1 MFELK
6 RLWLQYDEVMHQ
18 KWKQLMERANLD
30 IHDQIEYTL
39 GIFDGEDL
47 IATGSFD
54 RNIIKCLVVCQNYQ
68 SEDLLS
74 KMLTSLMQEIRQNGF
89 NHFFI
94 YTSPEKEA
102 IFQSLGFQ
110 TIIKTA
116 DILFLEQGNP
126 NLDSY
131 LAMLRQKKIMGV
143 TDAGAIV
150 MNANPFTKGH
160 QYLVEHACRI
170 CSHVY
175 VFVLSD
181 NQSEFSA
188 NDRMEMVKAGVAH
201 LKNVTVLP
209 TNDYMVSSATFPAYF
224 LKDKAPLAQA
234 SVQARLDALLFKHKI
249 APILEIRSRFVGDE
263 PFSKVT
269 DVYNQAMQEV
279 FQPEIQ
285 LHVLKRLAID
295 NQTIS
300 ATKVRKAL
308 KEHDEQLLLHFLPQ
322 TTYNYLKQYYNNLE
336 VNISGNQN
344 EFSSRNR

>member
-6 RLWLQYDEVMHQ
+6 RLWLKYDQAMYNQ
-18 KWKQLMERANLD
+18 WKQLMEQANLA
-30 IHDQIEYTL
+30 IHEQFEYTI
-39 GIFDGEDL
+39 GVFDGENL

-54 RNIIKCLVVCQNYQ
+54 RNIIKCLVVCKKYQ

-74 KMLTSLMQEIRQNGF
+74 KMLSHLMQEIRQNGF

-94 YTSPEKEA
+94 YTTPDKEA
-102 IFQSLGFQ
+102 LFQSLGFQ
-110 TIIKTA
+110 TIIKNA

-126 NLDSY
+126 NLDTY
-131 LAMLRQKKIMGV
+131 LAMLRQNKVLGV
-143 TDAGAIV
+143 TDAGTIV

-160 QYLVEHACRI
+160 QYLVEQASNR

-181 NQSEFSA
+181 NRSEFSA

-234 SVQARLDALLFKHKI
+234 SIQARLDALLFKQKI

-285 LHVLKRLAID
+285 LHVLPRLAVA
-295 NQTIS
+295 NQIIS

-308 KEHDEQLLLHFLPQ
+308 KEHDEQLLLHFLPH
-322 TTYNYLKQYYNNLE
+322 TTYNYLKRYYNNLE

>member
-1 MFELK
+1 
-6 RLWLQYDEVMHQ
+6 
-18 KWKQLMERANLD
+18 
-30 IHDQIEYTL
+30 
-39 GIFDGEDL
+39 
-47 IATGSFD
+47 
-54 RNIIKCLVVCQNYQ
+54 
-68 SEDLLS
+68 
-74 KMLTSLMQEIRQNGF
+74 
-89 NHFFI
+89 
-94 YTSPEKEA
+94 
-102 IFQSLGFQ
+102 
-110 TIIKTA
+110 
-116 DILFLEQGNP
+116 
-126 NLDSY
+126 
-131 LAMLRQKKIMGV
+131 MG
-143 TDAGAIV
+143 
-150 MNANPFTKGH
+150 
-160 QYLVEHACRI
+160 
-170 CSHVY
+170 
-175 VFVLSD
+175 
-181 NQSEFSA
+181 
-188 NDRMEMVKAGVAH
+188 KAGVAH